1 MKPDKVPPPLSE
13 DEMMERANG
22 IAGLTIGELGRR
34 HHVAIP
40 PDTKRHKGLVGQ
52 LMETVLGC
60 SAGSLGEPDFL
71 EIGVELKTL
80 PVLKTGQPKES
91 TFICTIVLTEMADTD
106 FEDSLVWRKLRRM
119 LWMPVQADPDTPLPH
134 RRVGMPIL
142 WSPSDAQARI
152 LRDDYER
159 VATLVL
165 QGDIDSVTGHLGT
178 YLQVRPK
185 GADSSVRQRAPGQD
199 GGYQW
204 TGPRGFYLRPQ
215 LTTQLLSDYR

>member
-1 MKPDKVPPPLSE
+1 MKPPLSE
-13 DEMMERANG
+13 DELLERANAL
-22 IAGLTIGELGRR
+22 AGRTIGEIGREHR
-34 HHVAIP
+34 VPIP
-40 PDTKRHKGLVGQ
+40 PDTKRAKGLVGQ
-52 LMETVLGC
+52 LMETALGA
-60 SAGSLGEPDFL
+60 SAGSLGEPDFM

-80 PVLKTGQPKES
+80 PVLKTGSPKES
-91 TFICTIVLTEMADTD
+91 TFICTIVLTEMSEID

-119 LWMPVQADPDTPLPH
+119 LWMPVQADPELPLPH

-142 WSPSDAQARI
+142 WSPSEAQRRV

-159 VATLVL
+159 VATMVL
-165 QGDIDSVTGHLGT
+165 KGDIDAVTGHLGT

-215 LTTQLLSDYR
+215 LTSQLLSDYR